1 MTDKDKK
8 VLVVSS
14 FNTSSWDRY
23 SKEFLDT
30 LLDNWK
36 DVDVAI
42 YYDGASNDML
52 TPYKDRLDY
61 VFNLDEN
68 ENLQFFKKNN
78 KERNGKEDNGAY
90 NYRQDALK
98 FSNKAFAIMDAYLE
112 KDFKKKYEWIVWI
125 DADTV
130 TKKEFPKEE
139 LLKILGNCDVAHLGR
154 TAIDYSETGFVGLN
168 LQSVKT
174 WDLIIDFEACYLSNE
189 IFGYREWTDA
199 FVFTRLINLHS
210 LHGLILN
217 NLSFGCEDLDA
228 FEASPLIEYLYHKK
242 GNRKDDPKID
252 SIKIPKALGRYSAL
266 VGLIKEYKSK
276 NILEVGTWN
285 GDRAIQMAITA
296 LKESNKVHYTGFD
309 LFEEAT
315 DATDQEEFNVKKHF
329 SEKDV
334 NEKLTAFANSVN
346 EADDEKQFTF
356 CLIKG
361 NTRQTLKIVSNTD
374 ACNSKNIKP
383 DFAFID
389 GGHSL
394 KTIEHDYN
402 KLAHVPI
409 VVFDDYYRPD
419 EEGKIPDIKKVGC
432 NILFE
437 ELDVKDSKKFLISSD
452 DHVADGGCVGFG
464 VIIHD
469 PKIDLPTF
477 SSVQA
482 KTPIKVLPKDCMP
495 NEYIQN
501 NIEINTPKFTKW
513 LDKKGSVNNETVFVV
528 SAGPSLEK
536 NIAKLKAEKR
546 KHPRAKIL
554 CVKHALP
561 ILIENGI
568 FPWGCIVLDPRP
580 VDGVST
586 HGIVRKD
593 LFKKIPKRT
602 NFFIASMS
610 DPTIVDLLI
619 EKSSNTYGWH
629 AYSNAIDD
637 YEPLKNK
644 MLITGGTCA
653 AMRTLGLMYTLGFRS
668 FKLFGFDCSLEG
680 EPEDQ
685 KDAQLFQVGIG
696 DEKKGGLHWTTGE
709 LLAMAQDFEQMINRP
724 DIDMNIEVYG
734 GGLVQSIWEDG
745 KDKFMRLSYKEI
757 LDG

>member
-1 MTDKDKK
+1 
-8 VLVVSS
+8 
-14 FNTSSWDRY
+14 
-23 SKEFLDT
+23 
-30 LLDNWK
+30 
-36 DVDVAI
+36 
-42 YYDGASNDML
+42 
-52 TPYKDRLDY
+52 
-61 VFNLDEN
+61 
-68 ENLQFFKKNN
+68 
-78 KERNGKEDNGAY
+78 
-90 NYRQDALK
+90 
-98 FSNKAFAIMDAYLE
+98 
-112 KDFKKKYEWIVWI
+112 
-125 DADTV
+125 
-130 TKKEFPKEE
+130 
-139 LLKILGNCDVAHLGR
+139 
-154 TAIDYSETGFVGLN
+154 
-168 LQSVKT
+168 
-174 WDLIIDFEACYLSNE
+174 
-189 IFGYREWTDA
+189 
-199 FVFTRLINLHS
+199 
-210 LHGLILN
+210 
-217 NLSFGCEDLDA
+217 
-228 FEASPLIEYLYHKK
+228 
-242 GNRKDDPKID
+242 
-252 SIKIPKALGRYSAL
+252 
-266 VGLIKEYKSK
+266 
-276 NILEVGTWN
+276 
-285 GDRAIQMAITA
+285 MAITA

-568 FPWGCIVLDPRP
+568 
-580 VDGVST
+580 
-586 HGIVRKD
+586 VRKD